1 MINQETQER
10 FIFMR
15 SQGHT
20 FATIAHTLNVSRGTL
35 VNWSRKFQFEINNL
49 RAMEREELQEKLI
62 ATREKR
68 ARLLGDQLKVIEDE
82 LKKRNVT
89 ELSTAK
95 LFSLAASL
103 RREIQRELGTM
114 EFTTP
119 TKDVPSAEFIDE
131 VQDWKP

>member
-1 MINQETQER
+1 MKDQETQQR

-20 FATIAHTLNVSRGTL
+20 FAHMAQQLNVSRGTL
-35 VNWSRKFQFEINNL
+35 VNWSRKFQFEISNL
-49 RAMEREELQEKLI
+49 RTIELEDLQEKLI
-62 ATREKR
+62 ATRERR
-68 ARLLGDQLKVIEDE
+68 ARLLGDQLKAVEEE

-89 ELSTAK
+89 ELSTSK

-103 RREIQRELGTM
+103 RRQIQCEIGPM

-119 TKDVPSAEFIDE
+119 MKDVPGDEYIDE

>member
-1 MINQETQER
+1 MKDQETQQR

-20 FATIAHTLNVSRGTL
+20 FAHIAQQLNVSRGTL
-35 VNWSRKFQFEINNL
+35 VNWSRKFQFDINNL
-49 RAMEREELQEKLI
+49 RAIELEDLQEKLI
-62 ATREKR
+62 STRERR
-68 ARLLGDQLKVIEDE
+68 ARLLGDQLATIEGE

-89 ELSTAK
+89 ELTTPK

-103 RREIQRELGTM
+103 RRQIQREIGTM

-119 TKDVPSAEFIDE
+119 TKDMPGEEMIDE